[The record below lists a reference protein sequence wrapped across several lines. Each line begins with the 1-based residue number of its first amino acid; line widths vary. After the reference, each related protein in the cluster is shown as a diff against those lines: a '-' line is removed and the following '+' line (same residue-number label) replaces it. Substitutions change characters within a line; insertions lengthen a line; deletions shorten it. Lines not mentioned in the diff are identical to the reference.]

1 MAEKTVSSK
10 VPEFLREPLEAA
22 QARLAT
28 IEEEAQKVF
37 KDLMQ
42 KGKDS
47 RKDFA
52 GLVRRL
58 SRQDWN
64 EELRAHVSKLREQGA
79 ERAQELRGRAE
90 SFRADA
96 LERLSEV
103 QAKTVTFLGVAT
115 RAEVEELSRELEK
128 LARRLD
134 KSEKVRK
141 ARKAQAKRPAA
152 EV

>member
-1 MAEKTVSSK
+1 MAEKNVSSVK

-22 QARLAT
+22 QTRLVEF
-28 IEEEAQKVF
+28 EEEAQKVF

-42 KGKDS
+42 KGKES

-52 GLVRRL
+52 ELVQRL
-58 SRQDWN
+58 SKQDWN
-64 EELRAHVSKLREQGA
+64 MD
-79 ERAQELRGRAE
+79 ELRGRVTKL
-90 SFRADA
+90 R
-96 LERLSEV
+96 V
-103 QAKTVTFLGVAT
+103 QSMT
-115 RAEVEELSRELEK
+115 RAEVEELSRELER

-141 ARKAQAKRPAA
+141 ARKAGAKRPAA